1 MDSEFSLY
9 LSRCRVSNPALY
21 DHLKTLLGYID
32 LIEEVTLED
41 IKIIKSLLTIK
52 HDGIVSGASVVVEY
66 WKQRGQHPG
75 REAGTLWIIDV
86 PICKNNCQD
95 CSFWVI
101 TKEGNDTY
109 KNKVYL
115 FKQLN
120 WFCISGPELSHNYQQ
135 ILDAKEPKDI
145 LEGLLGRSKI
155 IKQKIRNLLI
165 YERDKKT

>member
-1 MDSEFSLY
+1 MDSELSLY

-21 DHLKTLLGYID
+21 AHIKNLLGYIE

-66 WKQRGQHPG
+66 WKQRGQYSE
-75 REAGTLWIIDV
+75 REQARILWRLIDV
-86 PICKNNCQD
+86 PICKNDCQD
-95 CSFWVI
+95 CSFRPI
-101 TKEGNDTY
+101 TMRVGNNTY
-109 KNKVYL
+109 ENL
-115 FKQLN
+115 FKKFN
-120 WFCISGPELSHNYQQ
+120 WSCMSAELSHNYQQ